1 MRIFL
6 ASLAIA
12 VSVSAVPFNVSPAW
26 ADDCEILSGGNV
38 FSVNTAAQSW
48 KLIVDG
54 AIYTSEK
61 FDKFKKK
68 SSKKTQL
75 FRFKDKSNVTRTPNN
90 DSGVAVSVSLAGE
103 INETDR
109 SGSLSLRDKT
119 NGKEY
124 TINDGSNGPKIECG

>member
-1 MRIFL
+1 MRIFF
-6 ASLAIA
+6 AALAIA
-12 VSVSAVPFNVSPAW
+12 VAVSAVPFNVSPAW
-26 ADDCEILSGGNV
+26 ADDCEIASSGNV
-38 FSVNTAAQSW
+38 FSINAAAQSW

-54 AIYTSEK
+54 ATYTSEK

-68 SSKKTQL
+68 SNKKTQL

-90 DSGVAVSVSLAGE
+90 DGGIAVSVSLAGE

-119 NGKEY
+119 NGRDY
-124 TINDGSNGPKIECG
+124 SISDGSNGPKIECG